1 MFHLRPIR
9 HEAISSAIDKADH
22 YRLLNEP
29 AEAASICRDV
39 LALEPEHSRAL
50 VTLVLALSDQLD
62 EVPAAFEEAR
72 ALLPGLEAGYARE
85 YYSGILWE
93 RRAKATLRRGGPGA
107 GGRAYPFFREAL
119 EAFDRA
125 SHLAPDGNEDAVLR
139 WNTCVRLLE
148 AHPDVRQREDDGFRP
163 LLE

>member
-1 MFHLRPIR
+1 MFHLRPITR
-9 HEAISSAIDKADH
+9 EAIPSAIEKADH

-39 LALEPEHSRAL
+39 LALEPAHARAL
-50 VTLVLALSDQLD
+50 VTLVLSLSDQL
-62 EVPAAFEEAR
+62 EEHPASFEEAR
-72 ALLPGLEAGYARE
+72 ALLPRLEEGYTRD
-85 YYSGILWE
+85 YYAGILWE

-107 GGRAYPFFREAL
+107 GARAYPFFREAL

-125 SHLAPDGNEDAVLR
+125 SHIAPEGNEDAILR

-148 AHPDVRQREDDGFRP
+148 AHPDARPREDDGFRP